1 MIETTSGDI
10 LTADAEALVNTV
22 NCVGIMGRGVA
33 LQFRKA
39 FPDNFKAYE
48 AVCKRGELHP
58 GKMFIF
64 ETGSLTNPRYVIN
77 FPTKRHWK
85 GKSQLADIESGLTAL
100 VSDIRRLGI
109 HSIAIPPR
117 LWARGLDWA
126 EVRPRIERAMA
137 AVLDVRVLL
146 FGPTVAPVQS
156 GSQSFHPVPKMTE
169 ARAALVGLMQRYL
182 AGLMDPFISLLEVHK
197 LLYFMQVA
205 GEASLRLRYVKAPYG
220 PYAENLRHL
229 LLSVEGHITSGYTD
243 GVDDPEKP
251 LELVPGA
258 IGDAERFLES
268 HPNTQRRFE
277 RVADLVR
284 DLRPHSVLSC
294 YPRFIGFQHRKVLQP
309 RMRPR
314 QRHSDGTS
322 GSDGSR
328 PNRLPSPGR
337 YCKTRGG
344 FLLNLLHI
352 KHELHTRLEIWNPAV
367 PWCWD
372 ARAYESLIRGSH
384 CLRAA

>member
-10 LTADAEALVNTV
+10 LAADAEALVNTV
-22 NCVGIMGRGVA
+22 NCVGIMGRGIA

-48 AVCKRGELHP
+48 AVCKRGELQP

-85 GKSQLADIESGLTAL
+85 GKSQLADIESGLKAL

-109 HSIAIPPR
+109 HSIAIPP
-117 LWARGLDWA
+117 LGCGQGGLDWA
-126 EVRPRIERAMA
+126 EVRPRIEHAMA
-137 AVLDVRVLL
+137 AMSEVRVLL
-146 FGPTVAPVQS
+146 YGPAAAPVQS
-156 GSQSFHPVPKMTE
+156 GLQSSYPVPKMTE

-197 LLYFMQVA
+197 LLYFMQAA

-220 PYAENLRHL
+220 PCAENLRHL
-229 LLSVEGHITSGYTD
+229 LLSVEGHLTSGYTD

-258 IGDAERFLES
+258 IGDAERYLEG

-277 RVADLVR
+277 RVADLVKGFETPFG
-284 DLRPHSVLSC
+284 LELLSTVHWVSTQEGAVT
-294 YPRFIGFQHRKVLQP
+294 PDEATTATFRWNERKRRFSPQQIALAWHVLQ
-309 RMRPR
+309 
-314 QRHSDGTS
+314 DKGWLTA
-322 GSDGSR
+322 
-328 PNRLPSPGR
+328 LPA
-337 YCKTRGG
+337 T
-344 FLLNLLHI
+344 HQ
-352 KHELHTRLEIWNPAV
+352 A
-367 PWCWD
+367 
-372 ARAYESLIRGSH
+372 
-384 CLRAA
+384 

>member
-10 LTADAEALVNTV
+10 LAADAEALVNTV
-22 NCVGIMGRGVA
+22 NCVGIMGRGIA

-48 AVCKRGELHP
+48 AVCKRGELQP

-85 GKSQLADIESGLTAL
+85 GKSQLVDIESGLKAL

-109 HSIAIPPR
+109 HSIAIPP
-117 LWARGLDWA
+117 LGCGQGGLDWA
-126 EVRPRIERAMA
+126 EVRPRIEHAMA
-137 AVLDVRVLL
+137 AMPEVRVLL
-146 FGPTVAPVQS
+146 FGPAVAPVPS
-156 GSQSFHPVPKMTE
+156 VSQSSHPVPKMTE

-197 LLYFMQVA
+197 LLYFMQAA

-229 LLSVEGHITSGYTD
+229 LLSVEGHLTSGYTD

-258 IGDAERFLES
+258 IGDAERYLEG

-277 RVADLVR
+277 RVADLVKGFETPFG
-284 DLRPHSVLSC
+284 LELLSTVHWVSTQEGAVT
-294 YPRFIGFQHRKVLQP
+294 PDEATTATFRWNERKRRFSPQQIALAWHVLQ
-309 RMRPR
+309 
-314 QRHSDGTS
+314 DKGWLTA
-322 GSDGSR
+322 
-328 PNRLPSPGR
+328 LPA
-337 YCKTRGG
+337 T
-344 FLLNLLHI
+344 HQ
-352 KHELHTRLEIWNPAV
+352 A
-367 PWCWD
+367 
-372 ARAYESLIRGSH
+372 
-384 CLRAA
+384 

>member
-10 LTADAEALVNTV
+10 LTADADALVNTV
-22 NCVGIMGRGVA
+22 NCVGIMGRGIA

-48 AVCKRGELHP
+48 AGCKRGELQP

-85 GKSQLADIESGLTAL
+85 GKSQLVDIESGLKAL
-100 VSDIRRLGI
+100 VSDIRRFGI
-109 HSIAIPPR
+109 HSIAIPP
-117 LWARGLDWA
+117 LGCGQGGLDWA
-126 EVRPRIERAMA
+126 EVRPRIERAMT
-137 AVLDVRVLL
+137 AVPDVRVLL
-146 FGPTVAPVQS
+146 FGPAATPVQS
-156 GSQSFHPVPKMTE
+156 GSQSSHPIPKMTE

-229 LLSVEGHITSGYTD
+229 LLSVEGHLTSGYTD

-258 IGDAERFLES
+258 IGDAERYLEG
-268 HPNTQRRFE
+268 HPNTQHRFE
-277 RVADLVR
+277 RVANLVKGFETPFG
-284 DLRPHSVLSC
+284 LELLSAVHWVSTQEGAVT
-294 YPRFIGFQHRKVLQP
+294 PDEATTATFRWNERKRRFSPQQIALAWQVLQ
-309 RMRPR
+309 
-314 QRHSDGTS
+314 DKGWFTV
-322 GSDGSR
+322 
-328 PNRLPSPGR
+328 LPA
-337 YCKTRGG
+337 T
-344 FLLNLLHI
+344 HQ
-352 KHELHTRLEIWNPAV
+352 A
-367 PWCWD
+367 
-372 ARAYESLIRGSH
+372 
-384 CLRAA
+384 

>member
-22 NCVGIMGRGVA
+22 NCVGIMGRGIA

-48 AVCKRGELHP
+48 AVCQRGELQP

-64 ETGSLTNPRYVIN
+64 ETGNLTNPRYVIN

-100 VSDIRRLGI
+100 VSEIRRLGI
-109 HSIAIPPR
+109 RSIAIPP
-117 LWARGLDWA
+117 LGCGQGGLDWSD
-126 EVRPRIERAMA
+126 VRPRIERAMA
-137 AVLDVRVLL
+137 AVPDVRVLL
-146 FGPTVAPVQS
+146 FGPAVAFVQS
-156 GSQSFHPVPKMTE
+156 GSQSSHSVPKMTE

-229 LLSVEGHITSGYTD
+229 LLSVEGHLTSGYTD

-258 IGDAERFLES
+258 IGDAERYLEG

-277 RVADLVR
+277 RVADLVKGFETPFG
-284 DLRPHSVLSC
+284 LELLSTVHWVSTQEGAATTDQATTATFRWNERKR
-294 YPRFIGFQHRKVLQP
+294 RFSPQQIALAWHVLQDKGWLST
-309 RMRPR
+309 
-314 QRHSDGTS
+314 Q
-322 GSDGSR
+322 
-328 PNRLPSPGR
+328 
-337 YCKTRGG
+337 
-344 FLLNLLHI
+344 
-352 KHELHTRLEIWNPAV
+352 PATHQ
-367 PWCWD
+367 
-372 ARAYESLIRGSH
+372 A
-384 CLRAA
+384 

>member
-10 LTADAEALVNTV
+10 LTVDAEALVNTV
-22 NCVGIMGRGVA
+22 NCVGIMGRGIA

-48 AVCKRGELHP
+48 AVCKRGELQP

-85 GKSQLADIESGLTAL
+85 GKSQLVDIESGLKAL
-100 VSDIRRLGI
+100 VSDIRRFGI
-109 HSIAIPPR
+109 HSIAIPP
-117 LWARGLDWA
+117 LGCGQGGLDWA
-126 EVRPRIERAMA
+126 EVRPRIERAMT
-137 AVLDVRVLL
+137 AVPDVRVLL
-146 FGPTVAPVQS
+146 FGPAATPVQS
-156 GSQSFHPVPKMTE
+156 GSQSSHPIPKMTE

-229 LLSVEGHITSGYTD
+229 LLSVEGHLTSGYTD

-258 IGDAERFLES
+258 VVDAERFLEG
-268 HPNTQRRFE
+268 HPYTQRRFE

-284 DLRPHSVLSC
+284 GFETPFGLELLSTVHWVSTQEGAVTPDEATTATFGWSERKRRFSPQQIALAWQVLRDKGWLTA
-294 YPRFIGFQHRKVLQP
+294 QP
-309 RMRPR
+309 ATH
-314 QRHSDGTS
+314 Q
-322 GSDGSR
+322 
-328 PNRLPSPGR
+328 
-337 YCKTRGG
+337 
-344 FLLNLLHI
+344 
-352 KHELHTRLEIWNPAV
+352 A
-367 PWCWD
+367 
-372 ARAYESLIRGSH
+372 
-384 CLRAA
+384 